1 MANETNI
8 RLTATDATREAFR
21 SVQSSIGKLQSS
33 VKGIAGPLAA
43 AFSVTAIAS
52 FSKQL
57 IDAADSL
64 SDLATVTGI
73 SASELSKFGNA
84 AQLNGSSTE
93 QFQQAIVKFSNSIGE
108 AAAGSTAQ
116 VDAFNALGISIRD
129 ANGNI
134 KPTIDLF
141 KELADR
147 YSQTAD
153 GAGKIAVT
161 QDLLGKA
168 GTGLIPVL
176 NQGAAAL
183 ERYEATFSPEFIK
196 ASADFNDNLD
206 KLTINFQKLAAT
218 NLTPFLQA
226 VNQLLDPK
234 SVSAADQLKNKIA
247 ELQGILNASVG
258 TTYLE
263 KLFGKDFGSGK
274 IKAEIESLQE
284 RLREINKA
292 DAALSSKT
300 PTKLPAIVRTD
311 SKAAKDAEKTMTDAL
326 KERNAALVEQYKAL
340 GIIDTPFDRYRNQVM
355 ALDEGLKSGLLTQDQ
370 YLDKLFAA
378 ENAYQDGLPAIAQYR
393 EQVKELEAQIGVANI
408 SFREFSEGAVM
419 TLEDSLVDL
428 VSGTKSATEA
438 FRNMAN
444 SIISDLIR
452 MYIRYTITKPL
463 FDFLFPSLLPKS
475 QAAPIVNRDFASPGP
490 RAIGGSVQAGG
501 SYMVGERGPELF
513 VPARSGSIVPN
524 DQMGGGTVVI
534 NQSLNFSTGVAQTVR
549 AEVMNMLPMISNAAK
564 AAVADAKLRGGS
576 FANAMR

>member
-21 SVQSSIGKLQSS
+21 SVQDNIGRLQGSIKS
-33 VKGIAGPLAA
+33 IAGPLAA
-43 AFSVTAIAS
+43 AFSAAAVVS
-52 FSKQL
+52 FTKSL
-57 IDAADSL
+57 VDAANELQDISER
-64 SDLATVTGI
+64 TGI
-73 SASELSKFGNA
+73 AAEKLSALGNA
-84 AQLNGSSTE
+84 ATLNASSQEEMNDAIIKLSKSIAEASRGTGA
-93 QFQQAIVKFSNSIGE
+93 QA
-108 AAAGSTAQ
+108 
-116 VDAFNALGISIRD
+116 DAFAALGISVKD

-134 KPTIDLF
+134 KDTTDILSEISNAF
-141 KELADR
+141 SRAE
-147 YSQTAD
+147 D
-153 GAGKIAVT
+153 GAVKVKIA
-161 QDLLGKA
+161 QDLLGRS
-168 GTGLIPVL
+168 GSNLIPLL
-176 NQGAAAL
+176 NQGANAINSYAS
-183 ERYEATFSPEFIK
+183 TFSPEFIK
-196 ASADFNDNLD
+196 QAADFNNNLD
-206 KLTINFQKLAAT
+206 KLTISFKTFGATLAELVLPKLNAFFDLFFGKKQEKNAT
-218 NLTPFLQA
+218 QFLEGNDRLT
-226 VNQLLDPK
+226 K
-234 SVSAADQLKNKIA
+234 SLKDLKGTISTFSAADVALLGQVTGGMGPKKQLQ
-247 ELQGILNASVG
+247 LR
-258 TTYLE
+258 
-263 KLFGKDFGSGK
+263 DP
-274 IKAEIESLQE
+274 KAE
-284 RLREINKA
+284 A
-292 DAALSSKT
+292 
-300 PTKLPAIVRTD
+300 
-311 SKAAKDAEKTMTDAL
+311 DAEKKMTDAL

-463 FDFLFPSLLPKS
+463 FDFLFPSLLPAG
-475 QAAPIVNRDFASPGP
+475 QGAPIVDRSFASPGP
-490 RAIGGSVQAGG
+490 KAIGGSVQAGG